1 MIRGKTSGKPCGVLE
16 GRDAAR
22 GQRRRALALAAALL
36 AGTLAGCGSSAPKPT
51 RLEGSIAAATGL
63 NPSINE
69 RPSPLLL
76 RIYELRSATAFS
88 QADFMALYQSDQ
100 ATLAAD
106 LVAREEVM
114 LQPGEMRPY
123 NKQLSPDTRFI
134 GVVAVYRNVERATWR
149 AIVQVPPNKTH
160 KLAVRADSLA
170 LTATLLP

>member
-1 MIRGKTSGKPCGVLE
+1 MMWGKTSGETCGVLE
-16 GRDAAR
+16 GRGAVR
-22 GQRRRALALAAALL
+22 GHRRSALTLAAVVM
-36 AGTLAGCGSSAPKPT
+36 AGILAGCGSSPPKPT
-51 RLEGSIAAATGL
+51 RVEGSIAAATGL

-106 LVAREEVM
+106 LVVREEVM

-123 NKQLSPDTRFI
+123 NKQLSPETRFI

-149 AIVQVPPNKTH
+149 ALVPVPPNKTH